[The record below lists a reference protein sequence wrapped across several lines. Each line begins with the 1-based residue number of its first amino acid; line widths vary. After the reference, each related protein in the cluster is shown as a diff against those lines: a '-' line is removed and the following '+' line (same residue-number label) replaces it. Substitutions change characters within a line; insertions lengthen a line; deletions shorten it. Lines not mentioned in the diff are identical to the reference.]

1 MSTKIFYATLYG
13 SNKQYAEALADRLG
27 VEAHEIDDKSAEL
40 IDASATDPI
49 VVFSPVHGSF
59 IRGAKFLNELGADVV
74 QDRKVCLAAVGMA
87 LDCVNAELDQ
97 AGNILGDLADQVKR
111 VYLPGRI
118 NYSELEPEHHA
129 ILESRIDKLKEKD
142 EPSVNEQMLIDTF
155 GEGSDRV
162 DLNRLDEIV
171 EWLEG

>member
-1 MSTKIFYATLYG
+1 MSTNIFYATLYG
-13 SNKQYAEALADRLG
+13 SNKQYADALAERLG
-27 VEAHEIDDKSAEL
+27 VEAHEIDEQSAEL
-40 IDASATDPI
+40 IDASSNDPI

-59 IRGAKFLNELGADVV
+59 IRGAKCLNELGAEVV
-74 QDRKVCLAAVGMA
+74 ENRKVCLAAVGMA
-87 LDCVNAELDQ
+87 LDGVNAELDQ

-118 NYSELEPEHHA
+118 NYSELEPEHYA
-129 ILESRIDKLKEKD
+129 ILESRIDKFREKD
-142 EPSVNEQMLIDTF
+142 EPSANEQMLIDTF
-155 GEGSDRV
+155 GEGIDRV

>member
-1 MSTKIFYATLYG
+1 MTQIFYATLYG
-13 SNKQYAEALADRLG
+13 STKQYAEALANRLG
-27 VEAHEIDDKSAEL
+27 VEAKEINQESASL
-40 IDASATDPI
+40 IDEGPI
-49 VVFSPVHGSF
+49 IVFSPVHGSF
-59 IRGAKFLNELGADVV
+59 IRGAKFLNELGPEVV
-74 QDRKVCLAAVGMA
+74 EKHKVCLAAVGMA
-87 LDCVNAELDQ
+87 LDGVNAELDQ

-155 GEGSDRV
+155 GEGIDRV
-162 DLNRLDEIV
+162 DLDRLDEIV
-171 EWLEG
+171 EWVNS